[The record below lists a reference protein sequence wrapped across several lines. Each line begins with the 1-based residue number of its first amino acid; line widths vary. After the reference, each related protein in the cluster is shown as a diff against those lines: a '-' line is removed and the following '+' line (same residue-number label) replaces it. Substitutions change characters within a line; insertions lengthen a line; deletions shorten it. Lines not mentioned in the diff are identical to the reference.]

1 MDDREGVDAVIDE
14 HTHQTSSF
22 GYFLL
27 RGSFKGIRIR
37 RIRMGTRNVRLDEDV
52 YERIKSEK
60 RPDETF
66 SDAVDRLIG
75 GSSLLDL
82 AGILNDEEADEF
94 RRAIDRSDA
103 AGTREIDELVD
114 RFDGDDDS

>member
-1 MDDREGVDAVIDE
+1 M
-14 HTHQTSSF
+14 S
-22 GYFLL
+22 
-27 RGSFKGIRIR
+27 
-37 RIRMGTRNVRLDEDV
+37 TRNVRLDEDV

-66 SDAVDRLIG
+66 SETVERLIG

-82 AGILNDEEADEF
+82 AGILSDDEADEF
-94 RRAIDRSDA
+94 RRAIDESHE

-114 RFDGDDDS
+114 RFDGDDDT

>member
-1 MDDREGVDAVIDE
+1 M
-14 HTHQTSSF
+14 S
-22 GYFLL
+22 
-27 RGSFKGIRIR
+27 
-37 RIRMGTRNVRLDEDV
+37 TRNVRLDEDV

-66 SDAVDRLIG
+66 SEAVERLIG

-82 AGILNDEEADEF
+82 AGILSDDEADEF
-94 RRAIDRSDA
+94 RRAIDESHE

-114 RFDGDDDS
+114 RFDGDYDT